1 MIGADHRADAARAIL
16 GSARSPLFPAT
27 LWLGWH
33 STTGV
38 ELSTARVQVANSD
51 AVWGPSGDG
60 VTNVTLIDGGAAGAW
75 IIGGLGLYTQES
87 GGIPL
92 LAATLGTPL
101 TTDAG
106 DLLTVPVAGVV
117 FSVS

>member
-33 STTGV
+33 NTTGV
-38 ELSTARVQVANSD
+38 ELSTTRVQVANSD
-51 AVWGPSGDG
+51 AVWGPSSNG
-60 VTNVTLIDGGAAGAW
+60 VTNVALIDGGASGAW
-75 IIGGLGLYTQES
+75 IIGGLGLYTQPT
-87 GGIPL
+87 GGTPL
-92 LAATLGTPL
+92 VSATLPTPL
-101 TTDAG
+101 TTSAG
-106 DLLTVPVAGVV
+106 DLLTVPVAGVA